1 MIKIDEY
8 KEKRIQEL
16 TARLEEIFELVRLDT
31 SLNLVGRDDTFA
43 MRLKEQQVDLKKK
56 YFNEMASIKSELA
69 KLQGRES
76 VFDDIT

>member
-16 TARLEEIFELVRLDT
+16 TARLEEIFELVRLET

-76 VFDDIT
+76 VFDDMT

>member
-16 TARLEEIFELVRLDT
+16 TTRLEEIFELVRLDT

-76 VFDDIT
+76 VFDDMT